1 MPALGKSKFA
11 GKNILKHTKKKLEQT
26 EDSQKSYLS
35 GSSFIDTS
43 REEEMMQDK
52 VSQVTPFVERSPRS
66 LNDKEI
72 NFIVP
77 WGHEVYYFSFCFIS
91 FIQIKFLK

>member
-26 EDSQKSYLS
+26 EESYLS

-43 REEEMMQDK
+43 KEEEMMQDK

-77 WGHEVYYFSFCFIS
+77 
-91 FIQIKFLK
+91 

>member
-26 EDSQKSYLS
+26 EESYLS

-43 REEEMMQDK
+43 KEEEMMQDK

-66 LNDKEI
+66 LNDKDI

-77 WGHEVYYFSFCFIS
+77 WGHEVNNFSFYFCF
-91 FIQIKFLK
+91 FIKIKFLK

>member
-11 GKNILKHTKKKLEQT
+11 GKSILKHTKKKMEQT
-26 EDSQKSYLS
+26 EELYLS
-35 GSSFIDTS
+35 GSSLIDTS
-43 REEEMMQDK
+43 KEEEMMQDK

-66 LNDKEI
+66 LTDKEI

-77 WGHEVYYFSFCFIS
+77 
-91 FIQIKFLK
+91 

>member
-66 LNDKEI
+66 LNDKDI

-77 WGHEVYYFSFCFIS
+77 WGHGSITFPFIFVFSFKLNF
-91 FIQIKFLK
+91 

>member
-11 GKNILKHTKKKLEQT
+11 GKNILKHTKKKIEQT
-26 EDSQKSYLS
+26 EESYLS

-43 REEEMMQDK
+43 KEEEMMQDK

-77 WGHEVYYFSFCFIS
+77 
-91 FIQIKFLK
+91 

>member
-11 GKNILKHTKKKLEQT
+11 GKNILKHTKKKIEQT
-26 EDSQKSYLS
+26 EELYLS

-43 REEEMMQDK
+43 KEEEMMTQDK

-66 LNDKEI
+66 LNDKDI

-77 WGHEVYYFSFCFIS
+77 
-91 FIQIKFLK
+91 